1 MDFLTIRHLHQP
13 AHHKKLKKKDT
24 KTKKESEADKD
35 IVKQLK
41 ELKELLDTGVLSKE
55 EFEKAKKKLLN

>member
-1 MDFLTIRHLHQP
+1 LTIRHLHQP
-13 AHHKKLKKKDT
+13 AHHKKLKKDT

-41 ELKELLDTGVLSKE
+41 ELKELLDTGVLSKK